1 LLDVG
6 EEEVVDEKEE
16 LIWWIVRAALQSP
29 SNQTPGQEE
38 EERGRAEE
46 GQETEGRHRDQ
57 AVRENLRQWRQRL
70 GCEIKRHGGM
80 NWLEVEKR
88 INICGI
94 ECKGVLRE
102 YSGYMEVR
110 LLCGV
115 DRVVHA
121 TMWVKMGQNA
131 NRRGGARFRQGSS
144 KLEQSSRTVAP

>member
-1 LLDVG
+1 
-6 EEEVVDEKEE
+6 
-16 LIWWIVRAALQSP
+16 
-29 SNQTPGQEE
+29 
-38 EERGRAEE
+38 
-46 GQETEGRHRDQ
+46 
-57 AVRENLRQWRQRL
+57 
-70 GCEIKRHGGM
+70 M

-131 NRRGGARFRQGSS
+131 NRLGGARFRQGSS